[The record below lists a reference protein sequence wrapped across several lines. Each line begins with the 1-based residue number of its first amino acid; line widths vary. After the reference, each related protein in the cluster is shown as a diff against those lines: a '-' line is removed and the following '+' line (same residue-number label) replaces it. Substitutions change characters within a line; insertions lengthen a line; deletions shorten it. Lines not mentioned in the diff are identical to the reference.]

1 MFPYV
6 IRSKKYIIY
15 WTIFLILMFSLVLLI
30 LFKKYDDE
38 ISFVALNE
46 NNYIKILIKEEDII
60 NLPNKI
66 IIDNKKYN
74 YEINKVSEEYYTDN
88 EINYKMLTI
97 SSDYKTMD
105 KIINI
110 KFVRGETRIFD
121 KIIKI
126 IKGGLI

>member
-1 MFPYV
+1 
-6 IRSKKYIIY
+6 
-15 WTIFLILMFSLVLLI
+15 MFSLVLLI

-121 KIIKI
+121 EIIKV
-126 IKGGLI
+126 IKGGFA